1 MKKNA
6 AGSLRRTPFFA
17 LLIAL
22 LFAPAPALQAD
33 GPRSENWQTHCSVC
47 HGDDGKGQTE
57 EGKKKKA
64 RNLTN
69 AKWQDTIDD
78 ARIVK
83 SITKGHDDMPAFSKK
98 LTEAEIKALAAEV
111 RSLAKK

>member
-1 MKKNA
+1 MTKKA
-6 AGSLRRTPFFA
+6 LAPLSAPFLFT
-17 LLIAL
+17 AL
-22 LFAPAPALQAD
+22 LFAPAPALQAAD
-33 GPRSENWQTHCSVC
+33 ARSENWQTYCAVC
-47 HGDDGKGQTE
+47 HGDNGKAQTE

-64 RNLTN
+64 RDLTN

-83 SITKGHDDMPAFSKK
+83 SITKGHDEMPAFGKK
-98 LTEAEIKALAAEV
+98 MTEPEIKALAAEV

>member
-1 MKKNA
+1 MTKKALA
-6 AGSLRRTPFFA
+6 ALSTA
-17 LLIAL
+17 LLLAS
-22 LFAPAPALQAD
+22 APALRAAD
-33 GPRSENWQTHCSVC
+33 ARSENWQMHCSVC
-47 HGDDGKGQTE
+47 HGDDGTAQTE

-83 SITKGHDDMPAFSKK
+83 SITKGHDEMPAFGKK
-98 LTEAEIKALAAEV
+98 LTELEIKALAAEV
-111 RSLAKK
+111 RSLAKKAS

>member
-1 MKKNA
+1 VKKKAVVTLSVALALA
-6 AGSLRRTPFFA
+6 AARPLVAGDA
-17 LLIAL
+17 
-22 LFAPAPALQAD
+22 
-33 GPRSENWQTHCSVC
+33 RSENWQTHCSVC

-78 ARIVK
+78 ARIVR
-83 SITKGHDDMPAFSKK
+83 SITKGHDEMPAFGKK
-98 LTEAEIKALAAEV
+98 LTEPEIKALAAEV
-111 RSLAKK
+111 RSLVKKPS

>member
-1 MKKNA
+1 MKKNTLVTL
-6 AGSLRRTPFFA
+6 ST
-17 LLIAL
+17 AL
-22 LFAPAPALQAD
+22 LFVSAHALRAD
-33 GPRSENWQTHCSVC
+33 DARSENWQTHCAVC

-57 EGKKKKA
+57 QGKKKKA

-83 SITKGHDDMPAFSKK
+83 SITKGHDEMPAFGKK
-98 LTEAEIKALAAEV
+98 LTEPEIKALAAEV
-111 RSLAKK
+111 RSLAKKSL

>member
-1 MKKNA
+1 MKK
-6 AGSLRRTPFFA
+6 RTLVA
-17 LLIAL
+17 LSAAL
-22 LFAPAPALQAD
+22 LFAPAPALHAAD
-33 GPRSENWQTHCSVC
+33 SRSENWQTHCLVC
-47 HGDDGKGQTE
+47 HGEDGKGQTE

-83 SITKGHDDMPAFSKK
+83 SITKGHDEMPAFGKK
-98 LTEAEIKALAAEV
+98 LTEPEIKALAAEV
-111 RSLAKK
+111 RSLAKKTL